1 MHIRLILLLPAL
13 LFLTFAGIAC
23 GGGEDPEP
31 TARPKTTAALPT
43 AAPSEAAPSKDAN
56 VVKVQN
62 QDTGGTG
69 EYKFVPKDFT
79 FKVGDTI
86 TFEMSGETEFHTFT
100 VDELGIDE
108 VVDGGETVTFK
119 VTFDKPG
126 EFELICITHQAFGMT
141 GTITVT
147 E

>member
-1 MHIRLILLLPAL
+1 MHKNLILLLSAL
-13 LFLTFAGIAC
+13 VALTFTAVAC
-23 GGGEDPEP
+23 GGGDDPEP
-31 TARPKTTAALPT
+31 TPRPKATAAKPT
-43 AAPSEAAPSKDAN
+43 AAPSGTAPSRDPN
-56 VVKVQN
+56 VVMVEN
-62 QDTGGTG
+62 QDPGGTG

-108 VVDGGETVTFK
+108 VVDGGEEVTFE
-119 VTFDKPG
+119 VTFDRPG
-126 EFELICITHQAFGMT
+126 EFELICITHQAFGMI

>member
-1 MHIRLILLLPAL
+1 MHKNLVLLLAATLAL
-13 LFLTFAGIAC
+13 AFGAIAC
-23 GGGEDPEP
+23 GGGDDPEP
-31 TARPKTTAALPT
+31 TPRPRTTEAHPT
-43 AAPSEAAPSKDAN
+43 AAPSGTVPSKDPN
-56 VVKVQN
+56 VVKVEN
-62 QDTGGTG
+62 QDPGGTG

-79 FKVGDTI
+79 FEVGDTI

-108 VVDGGETVTFK
+108 VVDGGEEVTFE
-119 VTFDKPG
+119 VTFDRPG

>member
-1 MHIRLILLLPAL
+1 MRKKLTLVLAAL
-13 LFLTFAGIAC
+13 LGLVFAGIAC
-23 GGGEDPEP
+23 GGGGEAEP
-31 TARPKTTAALPT
+31 TARPKTTAAKPTTTPSVGLP
-43 AAPSEAAPSKDAN
+43 PKDSN
-56 VVKVQN
+56 VVKVEN

-100 VDELGIDE
+100 VDDLGIDE
-108 VVDGGETVTFK
+108 VVDGGETVTFD
-119 VTFDKPG
+119 VTFDKAG
-126 EFELICITHQAFGMT
+126 QFDLICITHQAFGMT
-141 GTITVT
+141 GAITIT

>member
-1 MHIRLILLLPAL
+1 MRKSLILVLVAL
-13 LFLTFAGIAC
+13 LGLAFAAIAC
-23 GGGEDPEP
+23 GGGGDAEP
-31 TARPKTTAALPT
+31 TARPKTTAARPT
-43 AAPSEAAPSKDAN
+43 AAPSEAAPSKDSN
-56 VVKVQN
+56 VVKVEN

-100 VDELGIDE
+100 VDDLGIDE
-108 VVDGGETVTFK
+108 VVDGGETVTFD